1 MTKKPNEPTT
11 TSVNTP
17 TSTTTTTTTSNSNT
31 PTKEWSVEEVALLIK
46 AANKFPGGVSDRWE
60 TIAAYVALHT
70 GLPQRDPDDVIK
82 KSKAVQK
89 GSHQEATV
97 RQLQF
102 QKKTY
107 DVADAPTVRYDIEG
121 EVPPV
126 VGTTGGAEKGE
137 TVSGKKKKGTAAAG
151 AAPAKANA
159 SPAPKAT
166 NRTTPTTAATP
177 ATPATP
183 VVASTTTPPPSGAG
197 AKTAALAALAS
208 PTAVASA
215 PAGASAAS
223 LWTAAE
229 QKLLEGGM
237 KAYPPSW
244 QGEGDRWDK
253 IAESVPGRTKKE
265 CKLRVK
271 VSVALNYF
279 VQFYPLSMLWILVNV
294 CETPLTTLLLLFLI
308 WYVL

>member
-1 MTKKPNEPTT
+1 MKKTNETTT
-11 TSVNTP
+11 TSANTL
-17 TSTTTTTTTSNSNT
+17 TSTTTTTTSNSNI
-31 PTKEWSVEEVALLIK
+31 PTKDWSVEEVALLIK

-107 DVADAPTVRYDIEG
+107 DIAEAPTVRYDIED
-121 EVPPV
+121 EVAPV
-126 VGTTGGAEKGE
+126 VGTTGDAEKGD
-137 TVSGKKKKGTAAAG
+137 TASGKKKKGTAANTAAAG
-151 AAPAKANA
+151 AAPAKASA
-159 SPAPKAT
+159 SPAPKAAT
-166 NRTTPTTAATP
+166 RTTPAVAAIP

-183 VVASTTTPPPSGAG
+183 VVASTTTPPASSGVG

-208 PTAVASA
+208 PTAAAAAST
-215 PAGASAAS
+215 PAGAPAAS

-229 QKLLEGGM
+229 QKLLEAGM
-237 KAYPPSW
+237 KTYPPSW

-271 VSVALNYF
+271 VSLALNCFLCNF
-279 VQFYPLSMLWILVNV
+279 VCTVFYGS
-294 CETPLTTLLLLFLI
+294 
-308 WYVL
+308 